1 MELMENEPQP
11 LPEIAPP
18 LDPAPSGPATSMA
31 QMIAPWWHLLLIV
44 VLVLFNSFAGAFG
57 KKNIAGPSGSKL
69 FLYGGTFFFELI
81 LILLIWF
88 AIRRRGVTMR
98 ELIGGR
104 WDSFESFLLDL
115 AIAAIFFVVAQGILI
130 GLRMALG
137 VLDLHNTSQQI
148 SQVKKT
154 LGPLIPKTGIEVT
167 AFVVLAVFAGL
178 FEEIIFRG
186 YLQRQFA
193 ALGKNAWAG
202 IIGSAIIFGAGH
214 GYQGNRMM
222 IVIGVYGA
230 LFGILVHIRKSLR
243 PGMMAHAFQD
253 ALSGIALFF
262 FSKSGMM

>member
-1 MELMENEPQP
+1 MENEPHP
-11 LPEIAPP
+11 LPQIAASPN
-18 LDPAPSGPATSMA
+18 PAPVGDTASGAGKPGL
-31 QMIAPWWHLLLIV
+31 IAPWWHLLLIIA
-44 VLVLFNSFAGAFG
+44 LVLFNSFAGAFG
-57 KKNIAGPSGSKL
+57 KKNVIAPGGSKL

-88 AIRRRGVTMR
+88 AIRHRGVTMR

-104 WDSFESFLLDL
+104 WDSFESFLLDV
-115 AIAAIFFVVAQGILI
+115 AIAAIFFVAAQAILV

-148 SQVKKT
+148 AQIKKT

-167 AFVVLAVFAGL
+167 AFIVLSVFAGL

-193 ALGKNAWAG
+193 AMGKNAWAG
-202 IIGSAIIFGAGH
+202 IIGSAVIFGLGH

-222 IVIGVYGA
+222 IVIAVYGA
-230 LFGILVHIRKSLR
+230 LFGILVHMRKSLR

-253 ALSGIALFF
+253 AFSGIALFF

>member
-1 MELMENEPQP
+1 MENELQP
-11 LPEIAPP
+11 LPDVPQSP
-18 LDPAPSGPATSMA
+18 SPAPVPEQVSSPSVAR
-31 QMIAPWWHLLLIV
+31 MIAPWWHLVLIV
-44 VLVLFNSFAGAFG
+44 VLLLVNSFAGAIG
-57 KKNIAGPSGSKL
+57 KKDAMAPSGSKL

-88 AIRRRGVTMR
+88 AIRHRGMTMR

-104 WDSFESFLLDL
+104 WDSFESFLLDV
-115 AIAAIFFVVAQGILI
+115 AIAGIFFVAASAILV
-130 GLRMALG
+130 GLRVALG
-137 VLDLHNTSQQI
+137 VLDLHNTSSQI
-148 SQVKKT
+148 AQVKKT
-154 LGPLIPKTGIEVT
+154 LGPLIPKTGVEIT
-167 AFVVLAVFAGL
+167 AFIVLAVFAGL

-193 ALGKNAWAG
+193 ALGRNVWAG

-230 LFGILVHIRKSLR
+230 LFGILVHLRKSLR

-253 ALSGIALFF
+253 AFSGIALFF
-262 FSKSGMM
+262 FSKSGLM

>member
-1 MELMENEPQP
+1 
-11 LPEIAPP
+11 
-18 LDPAPSGPATSMA
+18 
-31 QMIAPWWHLLLIV
+31 
-44 VLVLFNSFAGAFG
+44 
-57 KKNIAGPSGSKL
+57 
-69 FLYGGTFFFELI
+69 
-81 LILLIWF
+81 
-88 AIRRRGVTMR
+88 MR

-104 WDSFESFLLDL
+104 WDSFESFLLDV
-115 AIAAIFFVVAQGILI
+115 AIAAIFFVAAQAILV

-148 SQVKKT
+148 AQIKKT

-167 AFVVLAVFAGL
+167 AFIVLSVFAGL

-193 ALGKNAWAG
+193 AMGKNAWAG
-202 IIGSAIIFGAGH
+202 IIGSAVIFGLGH

-222 IVIGVYGA
+222 IVIAVYGA
-230 LFGILVHIRKSLR
+230 LFGILVHMRKSLR

-253 ALSGIALFF
+253 AFSGIALFF